1 METFI
6 IKTKVSHNGHM
17 PFSDEIISCISRGDG
32 IVVEKVK
39 LLIKLSIHKMWYVAI
54 VSTETSK
61 WIAELRF
68 KILSSFCSLPDFNLK
83 LKPIP

>member
-1 METFI
+1 MATCPFQMRLSA
-6 IKTKVSHNGHM
+6 VSVQGM
-17 PFSDEIISCISRGDG
+17 GPWRRKC
-32 IVVEKVK
+32 K

-61 WIAELRF
+61 WIAELRL